1 MNFDRLPSVTGS
13 LASFVAPASL
23 AALAMV
29 GHGVSLAPVSAQAPA
44 PSFAHEVRPILSD
57 RCFGCH
63 GPADQ
68 QSELR
73 LDTFEGATDW
83 AIVPGDADESEVI
96 ARALLPDDDELRM
109 PPVYSGKERLTTAE
123 IDILRRWI
131 AAGAEYEAHWA
142 FTPITRPQPPAEA
155 SVPTEIDRFVA
166 ERLKGEQL
174 GFLPEANQA
183 TLLRRVAF
191 DLTGLPPSPE
201 MAEAFLADES
211 ADAYQTLVD
220 RLLASPRY
228 GEHMARFWL
237 DAVRYAD
244 THGKHFDNFR
254 TIWPYRDWIIG
265 AFNANKPYDEFLVEQ
280 LAGDLLPDAGT
291 EGLVASGYN
300 RCNLTTAEGGVIEQ
314 EIYTDNVR
322 DRTDTFGTV
331 VLGLTVA
338 CAKCHDHKYDP
349 ITQKDYYSLFAF
361 FNSLD
366 GGPNDGNQA
375 DHAPAMRV
383 PQPDQAKRLTSLQEE
398 QADLRRRLLRSE
410 AAMNA
415 AQAGWEATLAGLG
428 DAELAERTL
437 SGPRVLATDW
447 LWAGPFPSVISDVN
461 NAHTPAETADFD
473 RHQQFQLRDGRTI
486 GWRPRPDWVDGAT
499 HYALP
504 GGVGS
509 NVLRRTLTVAEP
521 TEIAIALGSDDSV
534 RVSLNRQE
542 IHKRHESRAVQPGED
557 RLTLKLEAGENE
569 LLIGLGNHGGLT
581 GFHFEF
587 LGGAV
592 VLPAEA
598 VQLAS
603 IPAESRSAK
612 QNQSLRERFRWRSQA
627 FPELVSLRSQIADS
641 EAQTAQI
648 DRETP
653 VTLIYRERTEPREA
667 FVLNRGEYDSPGERV
682 DRATP
687 GFLPPM
693 DEQLPLDRLGLAK
706 WSVSPENPLTARV
719 AVNRFWQQVFGVGLV
734 KTADDFGSQADPPS
748 HPELLD
754 WLAAEFVES
763 GWDVKGLMRR
773 LVMTRAYRQQ
783 SAAPEE
789 LWDQDP
795 ENRLLARGPRFR
807 LDAEA
812 LRDQALAVSGLLVD
826 RLGGAPV
833 RPPQPDGLWHAVAY
847 SGSNTARFVADTDPQ
862 RVHRRS
868 IYTFHKRTS
877 PPPQLLVFDGPT
889 RESCT
894 VRRERTNTPLQ
905 ALLLM
910 NDPQYLE
917 AARALAREVLGD
929 KQDDA
934 ERAAML
940 LERCTGRPATE
951 EEVAEI
957 VAAVA
962 DEKARY
968 AQAPGAAE
976 ALLSVGDPQ
985 GDSHDNTYA
994 STYPNPVEA
1003 AAWTLM
1009 ANLALNLDEVV
1020 TKN

>member
-1 MNFDRLPSVTGS
+1 MTRSLTPLVTLES
-13 LASFVAPASL
+13 LGV
-23 AALAMV
+23 LAMV
-29 GHGVSLAPVSAQAPA
+29 GLCVSIAPVSAQDRT

-68 QSELR
+68 ESELR

-83 AIVPGDADESEVI
+83 AIVPGDADGSEVI
-96 ARALLPDDDELRM
+96 TRALLPDDDELRM
-109 PPVYSGKERLTTAE
+109 PPVHSGKDRLTTTE

-131 AAGAEYEAHWA
+131 TAGAEYEEHWA
-142 FTPITRPQPPAEA
+142 FTPITRSELPAEENG
-155 SVPTEIDRFVA
+155 PTMIDRFVA
-166 ERLKGEQL
+166 ERLADEQL
-174 GFLPEANQA
+174 GFLPEANRA

-201 MAEAFLADES
+201 MAQAFLADES
-211 ADAYQTLVD
+211 ADAYETLVD

-244 THGKHFDNFR
+244 THGKHFDNYR
-254 TIWPYRDWIIG
+254 AIWPYRDWIIRS
-265 AFNANKPYDEFLVEQ
+265 FNANKPYDEFLVEQ
-280 LAGDLLPDAGT
+280 LAGDLLPDAGA
-291 EGLVASGYN
+291 EELVASGYN
-300 RCNLTTAEGGVIEQ
+300 RCNLTTAEGGVIEK

-383 PQPDQAKRLTSLQEE
+383 PQPNQSKKLASLQGER
-398 QADLRRRLLRSE
+398 ADLRRRLLRSD

-415 AQAGWEATLAGLG
+415 AQARWEATLAGLG
-428 DAELAERTL
+428 DADLADITL
-437 SGPRVLATDW
+437 NTPRVLATDW

-461 NAHTPAETADFD
+461 NAHTPAETSAFD
-473 RHQQFQLRDGRTI
+473 RDQKFALRDGRTVS
-486 GWRPRPDWVDGAT
+486 WRPRPDWIDGRT
-499 HYALP
+499 HYVLP

-509 NVLRRTLTVAEP
+509 NILRRTVTVTEP
-521 TEIAIALGSDDSV
+521 TEIEIALGSDDSV
-534 RVSLNRQE
+534 RVYLNRQE
-542 IHKRHESRAVQPGED
+542 VHKRHESRAVQPGED
-557 RLTLKLEAGENE
+557 RLTLSLKAGENE
-569 LLIGLGNHGGLT
+569 LLIGIGNHGGPA

-587 LGGAV
+587 LRGAV
-592 VLPAEA
+592 TLPAEA
-598 VQLAS
+598 IELAS
-603 IPAESRSAK
+603 IPAESRTDE
-612 QNQSLRERFRWRSQA
+612 QEQLLRELFRWRSQA
-627 FPELVSLRSQIADS
+627 FPELVELRSQIAAS
-641 EAQTAQI
+641 EIQAAQI
-648 DRETP
+648 DRDTP
-653 VTLIYRERTEPREA
+653 VTLIYRERSEPREA

-693 DEQLPLDRLGLAK
+693 DERLPLDRLGLAK
-706 WSVSPENPLTARV
+706 WAVSPENPLTARV
-719 AVNRFWQQVFGVGLV
+719 AVNRFWLQVFGVGLV

-754 WLAAEFVES
+754 WLGAEFVES
-763 GWDVKGLMRR
+763 GWNVKGMMRR

-783 SAAPEE
+783 SAATADR
-789 LWDQDP
+789 WDQDP

-812 LRDQALAVSGLLVD
+812 LRDQALAVSGLLVN
-826 RLGGAPV
+826 RLGGPPV
-833 RPPQPDGLWHAVAY
+833 RPPQPVGLWEAVAY
-847 SGSNTARFVADTDPQ
+847 TGSNTARFVADTE
-862 RVHRRS
+862 REKIHRRS
-868 IYTFHKRTS
+868 IYTFHKRTA

-910 NDPQYLE
+910 NDPQFFE
-917 AARALAREVLGD
+917 AARALAEELLDRYL
-929 KQDDA
+929 DDTD
-934 ERAAML
+934 RAAWL
-940 LERCTGRPATE
+940 VERCTGRSATD

-957 VAAVA
+957 AAAVA

-976 ALLSVGDPQ
+976 ALLSVGDVERTP
-985 GDSHDNTYA
+985 HDNT
-994 STYPNPVEA
+994 VEA